1 MYMTENFDFVQTD
14 GTKIYNMVM
23 NWLMDSVDEP
33 LYPGD
38 ERRIYAE
45 ALAFVLI
52 NVYNELNDTA
62 KQRTLQ
68 FARGKVLDAL
78 GERTGTKRLQASPA
92 YDTFRFS
99 LENALNF
106 NVVIPKGT
114 RITPDGKIY
123 FATQEN
129 AVIRIGETSVDTIAV
144 CTTNGADFNGLQP
157 GTVKT
162 LVDLI
167 PYISGVKNLN
177 GTSGGDDGE
186 PYTIDGDNRYR
197 ERIRI
202 SPATFSVAGTLAA
215 YKYHALSADPNIIDV
230 LVYSP
235 KATEIVILPLMAG
248 GKIPDEKTIQDI
260 QAVFTSD
267 IRPLTDLV
275 TVKAPEQVTYD
286 INLTYYCTAVNEADA
301 IRVVEGE
308 NGAITQYNQWQSGGL
323 GRDINPDQLKKFIL
337 APKNGM
343 EVVDRV
349 DITAPAFQ
357 DLPNEKVAKFSGNL
371 TVNHVVSG
379 SDSV

>member
-1 MYMTENFDFVQTD
+1 MSENFDFVQTN
-14 GTKIYNMVM
+14 GTQIYNTVM
-23 NWLMDSVDEP
+23 NSLMDFVDEP

-45 ALAFVLI
+45 ALVFVLI

-78 GERTGTKRLQASPA
+78 GERTGTKRLQPSPA
-92 YDTFRFS
+92 YDVFRFS
-99 LENALNF
+99 LEKSLDF
-106 NVVIPKGT
+106 NVIIPKGT

-129 AVIRIGETSVDTIAV
+129 AVIRIGETSVDVVAI
-144 CTTNGADFNGLQP
+144 CTTFGADFNGLAV

-167 PYISGVKNLN
+167 PYVSSVSNLN

-186 PYTIDGDNRYR
+186 PYTPEGDNRYR

-202 SPATFSVAGTLAA
+202 SPATFSTAGTLAA

-235 KATEIVILPLMAG
+235 KASEIVILPLMKG
-248 GKIPDEKTIQDI
+248 GKIPDDETIQKI
-260 QAVFTSD
+260 QDVFTSD
-267 IRPLTDLV
+267 IRPLTDMV
-275 TVKAPEQVTYD
+275 IVKAPEEVTYD
-286 INLTYYCTAVNEADA
+286 IHLTYYCTAVNEADA
-301 IRVVEGE
+301 IQVVELGD
-308 NGAITQYNQWQSGGL
+308 GAIAQYNKWQSGGL
-323 GRDINPDQLKKFIL
+323 GRNINPDQLKKFIL

-349 DITAPAFQ
+349 DITAPVFT

-371 TVNHVVSG
+371 IVNHIVNG